1 MAFSSQTFSVD
12 ISHMRMV
19 AVIKGGHTC
28 FKHCRRTP
36 KTIEYGKYPIRMVV
50 FWEGTLGLPEG
61 GESVPVGFFSEA
73 LFSAS
78 LQHGNAEK

>member
-1 MAFSSQTFSVD
+1 
-12 ISHMRMV
+12 MV
-19 AVIKGGHTC
+19 L
-28 FKHCRRTP
+28 
-36 KTIEYGKYPIRMVV
+36 

-78 LQHGNAEK
+78 LQHRKAENNKM